1 MALKKHNPRRIYAF
15 VLAIVMIGSI
25 VLAPFATK
33 VEAAAQQRDI
43 GGKLINGVQEPLKVT
58 VKNNGELAAYLW
70 QGNGYVGQYFGNEA
84 WGTNLFYTESGTV
97 TRQFSPYFAGNQ
109 STGKNVPLG
118 EGIITMPDE
127 HTIVVTW
134 QLDSGELELK
144 QTIYYPENERY
155 MEKEWSVENKSATKT
170 YSNLKLFHGGDT
182 MFGGEDSA
190 KSYWDPIL
198 NMVYVKNDDMSRFG
212 LMGFA
217 GKNTSPADRYY
228 GGDFRKG
235 NTEASNG
242 QLSNSVNSENT
253 DAGYQLQWDRQ
264 TLGTNEKW
272 VVQSTEMWTT
282 AGSLQIIAPPSQ
294 TTAPNSTVVYP
305 FKLQN
310 FQKDADVFDLYATSA
325 NGWKVNIVEGTS
337 VTVPGNGAIKTVTVE
352 VQVPAGAAG
361 TDTITLTGT
370 SQKDQTI
377 TNVGSATT
385 TINAAL
391 PVISS
396 VTAVPNK
403 AAVGT
408 AINIPVEIQTANVLD
423 GAAVQ
428 VELVDENKRSLSP
441 AITGSGAVTNNKATV
456 VLPVTDV
463 LNLAN
468 YYIKVKVDG
477 VSAIHSSTQFAVT
490 ESNNADLLSIF
501 TTPGTISPAFDKD
514 ITDYAVS
521 VTEDVYSITV
531 TGAVYD
537 PRSTLQVNGVKVV
550 SNQPSDLIPL
560 KTGDNVI
567 QVEVT
572 APDGTTKKTYT
583 LKVNKQPSRNAQ
595 LLHTTVSPG
604 TLSPAFSSGTTEYEV
619 NVGHETDQLSVTD
632 LVYSPKANIS
642 VVGATYDPLTGG
654 YTFPL
659 QVGINE
665 LKVIVTAEDGLT
677 QTVYTI
683 KATRQSKESEVAQ
696 ALKELSIGYAKGD
709 SWESVTKN
717 VILPTE
723 GKYNT
728 AVKWTSSDP
737 SVLNEKGEVTP
748 SPDKDTTVWMTAT
761 VEKDGVK
768 ATRTFLVIV
777 KKGSLQIVKED
788 SSRTVPIQAGN
799 DAESVENNIITRKT
813 MSDGTKIDKVVVDP
827 AKTEYA
833 RVKAQAN
840 NHSSIRLIAADL
852 PNDPADEVA
861 VEVPIAAYSPLANG
875 LNLVIETAGA
885 HVVLDKATLHQLMQ
899 DGNDLFFRFVP
910 IRAELQKKALNEQAI
925 NDAVVKQTAGTK
937 RVKLVG
943 TPMIIETN
951 YSDRETKLVFPLDKL
966 QAPTDPVAQAAYL
979 KSLYV
984 YIQHSDGSK
993 DLKQGVIERDA
1004 AGNVIGMSIVIHKFS
1019 TFTIVKMDAVTNG
1032 GGSTGGIIPPT
1043 TGGTKET
1050 DKDKDKDSNKDNH
1063 GVKTVQH
1070 KPYIKGFKDG
1080 TFRPEKSITRAEL
1093 AVMLWKLSEGKAA
1106 STSASTSSFKDV
1118 QAGHW
1123 AFAAIQ
1129 SLSAKGIM
1137 IGVGE
1142 ESFEPNRPLT
1152 RAEMA
1157 ATAARW
1163 KQLVSNK
1170 PSSFKDVQ
1178 GHWAEKHI
1186 TALVE
1191 AGAAHGYKDGSYRP
1205 DASITRAEAVK
1216 LVNRLLERGPLFEV
1230 TKPTWRDVLPTHWA
1244 YGDIEEASQSHTAEV
1259 VPAKGE
1265 KLISK

>member
-1 MALKKHNPRRIYAF
+1 MAFKKHNPRRIYAF
-15 VLAIVMIGSI
+15 MLAIVMISSI

-33 VEAAAQQRDI
+33 VEAAVEQHTI
-43 GGKLINGVQEPLKVT
+43 GGKLLNGVQEPLKVT
-58 VKNNGELAAYLW
+58 VKNDGSLAAYLW
-70 QGNGYVGQYFGNEA
+70 QGTSYVGQYFRDFD
-84 WGTNLFYTESGTV
+84 WGTNLFFTESGAV
-97 TRQFSPYFAGNQ
+97 TRHFSPYFAGNQ
-109 STGKNVPLG
+109 STGKNAPLG
-118 EGIITMPDE
+118 EGVITRPDE

-134 QLDSGELELK
+134 QLDSGNLELK

-155 MEKEWSVENKSATKT
+155 IEKEWSIENKSATKT
-170 YSNLKLFHGGDT
+170 YSNLKLFHGGDAT
-182 MFGGEDSA
+182 FGGEDSA
-190 KSYWDPIL
+190 MSYWDPLL
-198 NMVYVKNDDMSRFG
+198 NMVYVKNKDMNLFG

-217 GKNTSPADRYY
+217 GKNTSPADRYFSGQY
-228 GGDFRKG
+228 NNG

-242 QLSNSVNSENT
+242 QLSNTSNSAYL
-253 DAGYQLQWDRQ
+253 DAGYQLQWNRQ
-264 TLGTNEKW
+264 TLGANEKW
-272 VVQSTEMWTT
+272 VIQSTEMWTT

-294 TTAPNSTVVYP
+294 TTAPNSTVAYQ

-310 FQKDADVFDLYATSA
+310 FEKDAGMFDLYATSS
-325 NGWKVNIVEGTS
+325 NGWNVSIVEGTS
-337 VTVPGNGAIKTVTVE
+337 VSVPGNGAIKTVTVE
-352 VQVPAGAAG
+352 VQVPAGAVG

-385 TINAAL
+385 TINATL

-396 VTAVPNK
+396 VTAASNK
-403 AAVGT
+403 VAVGT
-408 AINIPVEIQTANVLD
+408 AINVPVEIQTANVAD

-441 AITGSGAVTNNKATV
+441 AITASGSVTNNNATV
-456 VLPVTDV
+456 TLPVTAV
-463 LNLAN
+463 LNKAS

-477 VSAIHSSTQFAVT
+477 VSAVHSSTKFDVT

-501 TTPGTISPAFDKD
+501 TTPGTLSPAFNKD
-514 ITDYAVS
+514 ITDYTVS
-521 VTEDVYSITV
+521 VTEDVYNITV
-531 TGAVYD
+531 TGAVYN
-537 PRSTLQVNGVKVV
+537 PRSTLTVNGVKVN
-550 SNQPSDLIPL
+550 SNQPTDLIPL

-583 LKVNKQPSRNAQ
+583 INVNKQPSRNAQ
-595 LLHTTVSPG
+595 LLHAAVSPA
-604 TLSPAFSSGTTEYEV
+604 TMSPVFSSSVTEYEV
-619 NVGHETDQLSVTD
+619 NVGHEIDQLSVTD
-632 LVYSPKANIS
+632 LVYSPNSNIS
-642 VVGATYDPLTGG
+642 VIGATYNPLTGG

-659 QVGINE
+659 QVGVNE
-665 LKVIVTAEDGLT
+665 LKVVVTAEDGLT

-696 ALKELSIGYAKGD
+696 ALKELSIGYANGD

-768 ATRTFLVIV
+768 APRTFLVIV
-777 KKGSLQIVKED
+777 KKSSLQIVKED

-799 DAESVENNIITRKT
+799 VAENVENNVITRKT

-827 AKTEYA
+827 AKTESA

-840 NHSSIRLIAADL
+840 NQSSIRLIAADL
-852 PNDPADEVA
+852 PTDPADEVA

-875 LNLVIETAGA
+875 LDLIIETAGA
-885 HVVLDKATLHQLMQ
+885 HIVLAKGTLNQLQQ

-910 IRAELQKKALNEQAI
+910 IRGEQQKKTLTDQAK
-925 NDAVVKQTAGTK
+925 NDALVKQTAGTK
-937 RVKLVG
+937 QVKLVG

-951 YSDRETKLVFPLDKL
+951 YSDRETKLVFPLDRL
-966 QAPTDPVAQAAYL
+966 QAPADSAAQTAYF

-993 DLKQGVIERDA
+993 DLKQGVIERDT
-1004 AGNVIGMSIVIHKFS
+1004 AGNVIGLSIVINKFS

-1032 GGSTGGIIPPT
+1032 SGSTGGIVPPT

-1050 DKDKDKDSNKDNH
+1050 DKDKDPNKDNQS
-1063 GVKTVQH
+1063 VKSVQH

-1106 STSASTSSFKDV
+1106 STSVSEPSFKDV
-1118 QAGHW
+1118 QTSHW

-1142 ESFEPNRPLT
+1142 DSFEPNRPLT

-1163 KQLVSNK
+1163 KQLVSTK

-1178 GHWAEKHI
+1178 GHWAQKHI

-1216 LVNRLLERGPLFEV
+1216 LVNRLLERGPLLEV
-1230 TKPTWRDVLPTHWA
+1230 TKPTWRDVLTTHWA
-1244 YGDIEEASQSHTAEV
+1244 YGDIEEASQAHTAEV

-1265 KLISK
+1265 KFISK